1 MRPQGY
7 VANQHS
13 DPVIWILTRIRDMIW
28 MIPKVNH
35 VCSSLYIRNISALKA
50 ARGISL
56 SLSLSPP
63 PPPTTTTTTTQ
74 IEWTA
79 YRLCHRICVVI
90 KYATHEVF
98 DASGFDVFL
107 IRYWQ
112 ESVYSLSESVEVLL
126 QRASVDFLTWK

>member
-56 SLSLSPP
+56 SLSLALHHHHQQQHKLSGLH
-63 PPPTTTTTTTQ
+63 
-74 IEWTA
+74 IA
-79 YRLCHRICVVI
+79 CV
-90 KYATHEVF
+90 TVF
-98 DASGFDVFL
+98 VS
-107 IRYWQ
+107 
-112 ESVYSLSESVEVLL
+112 S
-126 QRASVDFLTWK
+126 